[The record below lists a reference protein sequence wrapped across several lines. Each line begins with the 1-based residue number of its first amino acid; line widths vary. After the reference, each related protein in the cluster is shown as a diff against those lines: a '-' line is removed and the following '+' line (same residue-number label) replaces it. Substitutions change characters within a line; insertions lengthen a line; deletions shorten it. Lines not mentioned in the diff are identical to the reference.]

1 MTTTH
6 SRTVQTRRR
15 RAVDKKKREREDK
28 LAKKVAQQGTKP
40 EGGPGQDAG
49 RAASEPAST

>member
-15 RAVDKKKREREDK
+15 KAKAKKKDLREAKAVKK
-28 LAKKVAQQGTKP
+28 LGRTTAKAAA
-40 EGGPGQDAG
+40 EGSKAG
-49 RAASEPAST
+49 AA

>member
-15 RAVDKKKREREDK
+15 KAKAKKKDLREAKQVKK
-28 LAKKVAQQGTKP
+28 LGKTQAKA
-40 EGGPGQDAG
+40 AG
-49 RAASEPAST
+49 DSSETSAA

>member
-15 RAVDKKKREREDK
+15 KAKAKKKDLREAKQVKK
-28 LAKKVAQQGTKP
+28 LGKTTPKAAGTGSK
-40 EGGPGQDAG
+40 
-49 RAASEPAST
+49 ASA

>member
-15 RAVDKKKREREDK
+15 KAKA
-28 LAKKVAQQGTKP
+28 AKKELREAKQVKKLGNAKAKAGTSAK
-40 EGGPGQDAG
+40 AG
-49 RAASEPAST
+49 AA